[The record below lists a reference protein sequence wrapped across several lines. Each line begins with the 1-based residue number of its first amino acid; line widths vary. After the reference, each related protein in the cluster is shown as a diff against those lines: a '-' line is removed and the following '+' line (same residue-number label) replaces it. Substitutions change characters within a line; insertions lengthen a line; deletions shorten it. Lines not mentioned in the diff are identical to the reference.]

1 MNRPSEFSRAN
12 TEFQIAI
19 PEGLEAK
26 IAPFARPAVERILR
40 LQELNELH
48 ANVTRRRDES
58 CVWDRILRS
67 LNVTYRVSPDD
78 LASIPVDG
86 SLVVVANHPYGG
98 IEGIIL
104 GALLGSV
111 RSDVKVLANGGL

>member
-98 IEGIIL
+98 IDGIIL